1 MTSESVFS
9 VTPYRN
15 FSELAQHEEEG
26 FDYLIRH
33 RSGSSGVL
41 VMAPH
46 AGGIEPGTGDIADAL
61 AGSEHAF
68 YCFKG
73 LKKSGNHIL
82 HITSNHFDEPRA
94 VRLLGEARWVLT
106 VHGCREAAPL
116 VWVGGRALRQGD
128 TLIKALKGIGISA
141 GRSVDPALRG
151 LQSENICNR
160 GCSGAGVQLEISRG
174 LREMLFSHLFRR
186 RLRHPTPLF
195 DRFTT
200 AVRNGLK
207 DAAGY

>member
-1 MTSESVFS
+1 L
-9 VTPYRN
+9 TPYRN
-15 FSELAQHEEEG
+15 FAELAQREEEG
-26 FDYLIRH
+26 FDYLILH
-33 RSGSSGVL
+33 RCGPSGVL

-82 HITSNHFDEPRA
+82 HITSNRFDEPLA
-94 VRLLGEARWVLT
+94 VRLLGKARWVLT
-106 VHGCREAAPL
+106 VHGCRDAAPL
-116 VWVGGRALRQGD
+116 VWVGGRDLLRGD
-128 TLIKALKGIGISA
+128 TMIKALEGIGIPA
-141 GRSVDPALRG
+141 HRCEDPALRG
-151 LQSENICNR
+151 LQPENICN
-160 GCSGAGVQLEISRG
+160 SGRSRAGVQLEISRG
-174 LREMLFSHLFRR
+174 LREMLFSNLFRR

-200 AVRNGLK
+200 AVRGSLT
-207 DAAGY
+207 DR